1 MRTTGWL
8 ALRHKFRSP
17 AATHAGTARGGPA
30 QRFNRKREAIYKMT
44 QRMKSRQGDVLFLPI
59 DSIPPGTRKPR
70 ADGAVAYGEVTGH
83 SHRIADLATADVFE
97 VGDGLYVHVSEDG
110 ISISGEPGATVV
122 HEEHGPVTLAP
133 GDYQIRIQ
141 QEYSPEAIRN
151 VID

>member
-1 MRTTGWL
+1 MKQT
-8 ALRHKFRSP
+8 
-17 AATHAGTARGGPA
+17 
-30 QRFNRKREAIYKMT
+30 T
-44 QRMKSRQGDVLFLPI
+44 QRMKARQGDVLFLPI
-59 DSIPPGTRKPR
+59 ESIPSGERKPR

-97 VGDGLYVHVSEDG
+97 VGEGLFVRVSDDG

-122 HEEHGPVTLAP
+122 HEEHGAITLAP

-141 QEYSPEAIRN
+141 QEYSPEEIRN